1 MRARYLSILC
11 TKLSLSLNYYVH
23 TYSTKVVF
31 TERETA
37 FKSTILY
44 CGRVRSFIV
53 ESAGLRCCAY
63 PKKISW
69 DALFYFSI
77 VYVVN
82 NSPMYEMIE
91 CVCTKTNIHGT

>member
-1 MRARYLSILC
+1 M
-11 TKLSLSLNYYVH
+11 
-23 TYSTKVVF
+23 VF

-37 FKSTILY
+37 FYSAVLRYTY
-44 CGRVRSFIV
+44 HVVFSV

-63 PKKISW
+63 PKNISW
-69 DALFYFSI
+69 DALLCFSI